1 MAADR
6 QQRSQVKVND
16 ILVALCQNPTC
27 RLSPGLLESI
37 TREGWRV
44 WPCDSLC
51 APWGLQQLRRKCRI
65 EKPAHLV
72 VGVCQ
77 EVIRQGLIEQAL
89 GRLIGKR
96 RLHLLELGGSDAL
109 CQDLPALIRALL
121 QSKPARRPPLKHKRV
136 LVVGGGVG
144 GCQAALDIANSG
156 IPVTLLE
163 SELSIGG
170 LMAKLDKTFPT
181 LDCSIC
187 ILGPKLVEVANH
199 PEIQLLTNA
208 EVVSLAGRQGNFS
221 VEVQLKPRYVDMA
234 KCSGCGKCMEV
245 CPVIVPSD
253 WNVNMKP
260 TKCIHISFEQAIPLR
275 SAIDRRYCIECKLCE
290 VACERQAIDFD
301 DQGQQLLLRVGAIVL
316 ATGVDLFDPSRI
328 GSYGYGTVPGVISN
342 IEFERLVAATG
353 PTAGRL
359 LTPDGRQVRSL
370 AFVQCVGSRNARYL
384 PNCSGYCCTAS
395 IKEAMLAIE
404 HVPDAEVSIFY
415 NDIRTAGKGFEELY
429 QRAVTAGIHFIKG
442 LPAAVEMQHGR
453 PSLVYDNMVGGSQQR
468 LTVDLVVLAV
478 GMEPRKDGLLWQLDE
493 EPARDSYGFYQE
505 KNPVLHPL
513 ESTVAGVYLLGT
525 CRGPRDI
532 GETVADA
539 SGVAA
544 KVAAQFRLGQLKQ
557 RATKYKAN

>member
-1 MAADR
+1 
-6 QQRSQVKVND
+6 VND